1 MNQSI
6 QLISPVDGSIY
17 AERRYASDAE
27 IGVALSA
34 AALAQQQWKHTA
46 LAERAALCTRM
57 VDAML
62 AMRDEIVPELAWPT
76 GRPLRSGAGDLR
88 GFAARARHMLAIAA
102 PASAP
107 IETHDQA
114 RFRRS
119 TPPHPIG
126 TITGTAPWDFPS
138 PNP

>member
-62 AMRDEIVPELAWPT
+62 AMRDEIVPELAWQM
-76 GRPLRSGAGDLR
+76 GRPLRYGAGELR
-88 GFAARARHMLAIAA
+88 GFEERARHMIAIAPQA
-102 PASAP
+102 LAP
-107 IETHDQA
+107 IEPEAQA
-114 RFRRS
+114 GFRRYIHRQ
-119 TPPHPIG
+119 PQ
-126 TITGTAPWDFPS
+126 TGRGLWRGRGGQK
-138 PNP
+138 